1 MVVAVTVFLLEGTHE
16 SAIRGTFDG
25 FDVDALPLRGL
36 LTRALSPADAEPG
49 DGISGGR
56 TADSNAVADVH
67 GRAVGCEDDD
77 DDDDDDDEDDEAKTD
92 EEEATDNVEVG
103 TRGAK
108 AAPRAK
114 TRFCATSCSSA
125 RLGRASVIKR
135 SSVCNDHP

>member
-56 TADSNAVADVH
+56 TAGSNVVGTVH
-67 GRAVGCEDDD
+67 GRAVGCADDD
-77 DDDDDDDEDDEAKTD
+77 DNEDDEDDEDDEAEAD
-92 EEEATDNVEVG
+92 EEEATNNVEVG
-103 TRGAK
+103 TRGAE

-114 TRFCATSCSSA
+114 TRF
-125 RLGRASVIKR
+125 
-135 SSVCNDHP
+135 